1 MNLDRQDTRP
11 GAEND
16 MSGESQ
22 PGSPPLVRG
31 FVVAGTH
38 SGVGKTTLAL
48 GLLAAL
54 RNRGVSVQ
62 PFKIG
67 PDFIDPGHHSAVCDR
82 QSRNLDG
89 WMLSRTYNR
98 ATFAR
103 GLHDGA
109 VGVVEGMM
117 GLFDGRDGDS
127 EAGSTA
133 EMAKWLGLPVVLV
146 VDASGMARSVAA
158 VVHGFATFDARL
170 DVAGVIFNR
179 IAGPGHLRFL
189 EEAMRGL
196 PRVRLFGGVPTDET
210 IRLPERHLG
219 LVTAQECPLSR
230 ERTGAL
236 AALVERHVDVSALL
250 KLGGSSPAPRLTLRE
265 ESSTEDD
272 AGPVVRFGV
281 ARDEAFCF
289 YYPENLELLERA
301 GARLVFFSPLR
312 DASLPADLDG
322 LYLGGGYP
330 ESHAARLSA
339 NTAMREAV
347 RAHIERGKPVYAECG
362 GFMYLTRGIRDGAG
376 RFFPMVGAYPTVAR
390 ILPRLSR
397 LGYVEVDV
405 ESSVGLFPP
414 MRVRGHEFHYSELE
428 SPMPSEGRHARIDPV
443 YRIRGRTADESRT
456 DGYLYKRCLAGYP
469 HLHFGSNPGFAQRL
483 VALARTGVVDAASR
497 IQV

>member
-1 MNLDRQDTRP
+1 MDRTGTRP
-11 GAEND
+11 GAETAI
-16 MSGESQ
+16 SAESQ
-22 PGSPPLVRG
+22 PRVRG

-38 SGVGKTTLAL
+38 SGVGKTTLTL

-67 PDFIDPGHHSAVCDR
+67 PDFIDPGHHAAVCGR

-89 WMLSRTYNR
+89 WMLSRTYNC

-109 VGVVEGMM
+109 IGVVEGMM
-117 GLFDGRDGDS
+117 GLFDGRDGDD
-127 EAGSTA
+127 EAGNTA

-158 VVHGFATFDARL
+158 VMHGFATFDTRL

-196 PRVRLFGGVPTDET
+196 PRVHLLGGVPMEET
-210 IRLPERHLG
+210 VSLPERHLG
-219 LVTAQECPLSR
+219 LVTAQERPLSH
-230 ERTGAL
+230 ERIGAL
-236 AALVERHVDVSALL
+236 AALVERHVDLSALL
-250 KLGGSSPAPRLTLRE
+250 ELRGSSPAPRLTSRE
-265 ESSTEDD
+265 ESSAEDG
-272 AGPVVRFGV
+272 AGPAVRFGV

-301 GARLVFFSPLR
+301 GARLVFFSPLHDGR
-312 DASLPADLDG
+312 LPADLDG

-330 ESHAARLSA
+330 ESYAARLFA

-362 GFMYLTRGIRDGAG
+362 GLMYLTRGIRDVAG

-390 ILPRLSR
+390 MLPRLSR

-405 ESSVGLFPP
+405 ESSAGLFLP

-428 SPMPSEGRHARIDPV
+428 SPMPSEGRHARIESV
-443 YRIRGRTADESRT
+443 YRVRGRTADESRT
-456 DGYLYKRCLAGYP
+456 DGYRYKRCLAGYP
-469 HLHFGSNPGFAQRL
+469 HLHFGSNPRFARHL
-483 VALARTGVVDAASR
+483 VDLARTSVVDDGGR
-497 IQV
+497 ISV

>member
-1 MNLDRQDTRP
+1 MDRTGTRP
-11 GAEND
+11 GAETAI
-16 MSGESQ
+16 SAESQ
-22 PGSPPLVRG
+22 PRVRG

-38 SGVGKTTLAL
+38 SGVGKTTLTL

-67 PDFIDPGHHSAVCDR
+67 PDFIDPGHHAAVCGR

-89 WMLSRTYNR
+89 WMLSRTYNC

-103 GLHDGA
+103 SLHDGA

-117 GLFDGRDGDS
+117 GLFDGRDGDD

-158 VVHGFATFDARL
+158 VMHGFATFDARL
-170 DVAGVIFNR
+170 DVVGVVFNR

-196 PRVRLFGGVPTDET
+196 PRVHLLGGVPMEET
-210 IRLPERHLG
+210 VSLPERHLG
-219 LVTAQECPLSR
+219 LVTAQERPLSH
-230 ERTGAL
+230 ERIGAL

-250 KLGGSSPAPRLTLRE
+250 ELRGSSPAPRLTSRE
-265 ESSTEDD
+265 ASSAEDG
-272 AGPVVRFGV
+272 ACPALRFGV

-301 GARLVFFSPLR
+301 GARLVFFSPLHDGR
-312 DASLPADLDG
+312 LPADLHG

-330 ESHAARLSA
+330 ESHAAWLFA

-347 RAHIERGKPVYAECG
+347 RAHIEREKPVYAECG
-362 GFMYLTRGIRDGAG
+362 GFMYLTRGIRDVAG

-390 ILPRLSR
+390 MLPRLSR
-397 LGYVEVDV
+397 LGYVEVDM
-405 ESSVGLFPP
+405 ESSAGLFPP

-428 SPMPSEGRHARIDPV
+428 SPMPSEGRHARIESI
-443 YRIRGRTADESRT
+443 YRVRGRTADESRT
-456 DGYLYKRCLAGYP
+456 DGYRYKRCLAGYP
-469 HLHFGSNPGFAQRL
+469 HLHFGSNPRFARHL
-483 VALARTGVVDAASR
+483 VDLARTSVVDDGGR
-497 IQV
+497 ISV

>member
-1 MNLDRQDTRP
+1 
-11 GAEND
+11 
-16 MSGESQ
+16 MSVESQ
-22 PGSPPLVRG
+22 PGSPPPAHG

-38 SGVGKTTLAL
+38 SGVGKTTLTL

-67 PDFIDPGHHSAVCDR
+67 PDFIDPGHHSAVCGR
-82 QSRNLDG
+82 QSRNIDG

-98 ATFAR
+98 DTFAR

-117 GLFDGRDGDS
+117 GLFDGRDGDN

-158 VVHGFATFDARL
+158 VIHGFATFDARL

-210 IRLPERHLG
+210 ISLPERHLG
-219 LVTAQECPLSR
+219 LVTAQERPLSR
-230 ERTGAL
+230 ERTDAL

-250 KLGGSSPAPRLTLRE
+250 ESCGSSPTSRLVSRE
-265 ESSTEDD
+265 ESSRESD
-272 AGPVVRFGV
+272 ASPAVCFGV

-301 GARLVFFSPLR
+301 GARLVFFSPLH

-330 ESHAARLSA
+330 ESHAAQLSA

-347 RAHIERGKPVYAECG
+347 RTHIECGKPVYAECG
-362 GFMYLTRGIRDGAG
+362 GFMYLTRGIRGAAG
-376 RFFPMVGAYPTVAR
+376 RFFPMVGAYPTGTR
-390 ILPRLSR
+390 MLSRLSR
-397 LGYVEVDV
+397 LGYVEVEV
-405 ESSVGLFPP
+405 ESSAGLFPP

-428 SPMPSEGRHARIDPV
+428 SPMLSEGQHAHIESV
-443 YRIRGRTADESRT
+443 YRVRGRTADESRA
-456 DGYLYKRCLAGYP
+456 DGYMYKRCLAGYP
-469 HLHFGSNPGFAQRL
+469 HLHFGSNPGFARHL
-483 VALARTGVVDAASR
+483 VALARTGAVDDGGPVR
-497 IQV
+497 V

>member
-1 MNLDRQDTRP
+1 
-11 GAEND
+11 

-22 PGSPPLVRG
+22 PGSPPQVRG

-38 SGVGKTTLAL
+38 SGVGKTTLTL

-67 PDFIDPGHHSAVCDR
+67 PDFIDPGHHTAVCSR

-117 GLFDGRDGDS
+117 GLFDGRDGDR

-133 EMAKWLGLPVVLV
+133 EMAKWLGLPAVLV

-210 IRLPERHLG
+210 VRLPERHLG
-219 LVTAQECPLSR
+219 LVTAQERPLSR
-230 ERTGAL
+230 ERTGVL
-236 AALVERHVDVSALL
+236 AALVERHVDVSGLL
-250 KLGGSSPAPRLTLRE
+250 KLGGASPAPRLTLRE
-265 ESSTEDD
+265 ESSAEDD
-272 AGPVVRFGV
+272 TSPAVRFGV

-362 GFMYLTRGIRDGAG
+362 GFMYLTRGIRDVAG
-376 RFFPMVGAYPTVAR
+376 RFFPMVGTYPTVAR
-390 ILPRLSR
+390 MLPRLSR
-397 LGYVEVDV
+397 LGYVEVEV
-405 ESSVGLFPP
+405 ESSAGLFPP

-428 SPMPSEGRHARIDPV
+428 SSMPREGRHARIEPV
-443 YRIRGRTADESRT
+443 YRVRGHTADESRA

-469 HLHFGSNPGFAQRL
+469 HLHFGSNLGFAQRL
-483 VALARTGVVDAASR
+483 VALARTGVVDDVDR
-497 IQV
+497 IQSE

>member
-1 MNLDRQDTRP
+1 
-11 GAEND
+11 
-16 MSGESQ
+16 MSAESQ
-22 PGSPPLVRG
+22 PRVRG

-38 SGVGKTTLAL
+38 SGVGKTTLTL

-67 PDFIDPGHHSAVCDR
+67 PDFIDPGYHAAVCGR

-89 WMLSRTYNR
+89 WMLPRTYNC
-98 ATFAR
+98 ATFAC

-117 GLFDGRDGDS
+117 GLFDGRDGDD

-158 VVHGFATFDARL
+158 VMHGFATFDARL

-196 PRVRLFGGVPTDET
+196 PRVRLLGGVPTEET
-210 IRLPERHLG
+210 VSLPERHLG
-219 LVTAQECPLSR
+219 LVTAQERPLSR

-236 AALVERHVDVSALL
+236 AALVERHVDVFALL
-250 KLGGSSPAPRLTLRE
+250 ELCGSSPVLRLTSRE
-265 ESSTEDD
+265 ESSADDD
-272 AGPVVRFGV
+272 AGPAIRFGV

-312 DASLPADLDG
+312 EASLPADLNG

-339 NTAMREAV
+339 NTPMREAV

-362 GFMYLTRGIRDGAG
+362 GFMYLTRGIRDAAG
-376 RFFPMVGAYPTVAR
+376 RFFPMVGAYPTAVR
-390 ILPRLSR
+390 MLPRLSR

-405 ESSVGLFPP
+405 EASAGLFPP

-428 SPMPSEGRHARIDPV
+428 SPMPSSGQGARIAPI
-443 YRIRGRTADESRT
+443 YRVRGRTADESRA
-456 DGYLYKRCLAGYP
+456 DGYVYRRCLAGYP
-469 HLHFGSNPGFAQRL
+469 HLHFGSNPRFARHL
-483 VALARTGVVDAASR
+483 VDLARTSVVDDVGR
-497 IQV
+497 ISV

>member
-1 MNLDRQDTRP
+1 MSPGRQGTRRKTICP
-11 GAEND
+11 EKA
-16 MSGESQ
+16 Q
-22 PGSPPLVRG
+22 PGSPLQVRG

-38 SGVGKTTLAL
+38 SGVGKTTLTL

-54 RNRGVSVQ
+54 RNRGVTVQ

-67 PDFIDPGHHSAVCDR
+67 PDFIDPGHHTAVCSR

-98 ATFAR
+98 AAFAR

-117 GLFDGRDGDS
+117 GLFDGRDGDR

-146 VDASGMARSVAA
+146 VDAFGMARSVAA

-210 IRLPERHLG
+210 ISLPERHLG
-219 LVTAQECPLSR
+219 LVTAQERPLSR
-230 ERTGAL
+230 ERTGVL
-236 AALVERHVDVSALL
+236 AALVERHVDVSGLL

-265 ESSTEDD
+265 ESSAEDD
-272 AGPVVRFGV
+272 TSPAVRFGV

-330 ESHAARLSA
+330 ESHAARLSP

-362 GFMYLTRGIRDGAG
+362 GFMYLTRGIRDVAG
-376 RFFPMVGAYPTVAR
+376 RFFPMVGTYPTVAR
-390 ILPRLSR
+390 MLPRLSR
-397 LGYVEVDV
+397 LGYVEVEV
-405 ESSVGLFPP
+405 ESSAGLFPP
-414 MRVRGHEFHYSELE
+414 
-428 SPMPSEGRHARIDPV
+428 HARPRPRV
-443 YRIRGRTADESRT
+443 P
-456 DGYLYKRCLAGYP
+456 L
-469 HLHFGSNPGFAQRL
+469 FGVGI
-483 VALARTGVVDAASR
+483 VDAARRTARTYRAGLPSPRPHRGR
-497 IQV
+497 IPGRWIPVQTLSGRLSASALRQQPGICAAPRCAGSDGRCR